1 MNDYQ
6 TLLKEYY
13 EFACS
18 VHWLLKAQEE
28 VKRASFTPNGA
39 EKRAKAQSE
48 VYELKKHIR
57 ADIEDVVTRYE
68 EECL

>member
-13 EFACS
+13 EFACQ

-28 VKRASFTPNGA
+28 AGRLKYSRDA
-39 EKRAKAQSE
+39 EKREDALLEASQ
-48 VYELKKHIR
+48 LKKQVK

-68 EECL
+68 EEYL